1 MTCTW
6 RVPARPASDVHRMHV
21 TATVRLCEPG
31 SGPARTATR
40 EFSALPDGLR
50 AMTEWLCGH
59 GVTAAAMEGTGVYWK
74 APFEA
79 LEDAGIQAD
88 LHHAQQVKQIRG
100 KKTDVNDEDGTWLHL
115 VLMIEVQGEVDHLM
129 ALRVR
134 NYVDN
139 HHMELWR
146 GRRFGAADRLA
157 PVLPIVIHTGPSRW
171 TAAVRV
177 IDLVTPGASEGV
189 AADVSSRAGRLY
201 AGDGYLTV
209 DTMALREDALR
220 RDNAAALLAGLC
232 NPELERIP
240 AQAAALR
247 ARLDAPEL
255 RPLLETV
262 LAWVQHVARRNIGLD
277 LGIEDMAEVDRLHE
291 SGELE
296 AFFAARRR
304 AYEDRYRAE
313 GVARGIE
320 QGIEQG
326 IERGIEQGIERVS
339 NGVSNR
345 GLPPSGN
352 CCAGWRRASST
363 RRPPGG
369 WPDCSPGSATP
380 TIWRRRGTGSS
391 TAPRERS

>member
-1 MTCTW
+1 MQEQSTTGRAGDKRSYANDIVW
-6 RVPARPASDVHRMHV
+6 RVPFH
-21 TATVRLCEPG
+21 G
-31 SGPARTATR
+31 
-40 EFSALPDGLR
+40 R
-50 AMTEWLCGH
+50 A
-59 GVTAAAMEGTGVYWK
+59 
-74 APFEA
+74 
-79 LEDAGIQAD
+79 AD
-88 LHHAQQVKQIRG
+88 
-100 KKTDVNDEDGTWLHL
+100 DEDRTWLHL

-171 TAAVRV
+171 TAALRV
-177 IDLVTPGASEGV
+177 IDLVTPGASEGE
-189 AADVSSRAGRLY
+189 AADVSSRASRLY
-201 AGDGYLTV
+201 AGDGSLTV
-209 DTMALREDALR
+209 DTMALRSDALR

-232 NPELERIP
+232 NPVLERVP

-262 LAWVQHVARRNIGLD
+262 LAWVQHVAKRNIGLD

-291 SGELE
+291 TGELE

-326 IERGIEQGIERVS
+326 LATERELLRRLAARKFDAETAGRLAGLLAGVGDADHLAQAGDWIIDCTTGEELIARFG
-339 NGVSNR
+339 NG
-345 GLPPSGN
+345 
-352 CCAGWRRASST
+352 
-363 RRPPGG
+363 
-369 WPDCSPGSATP
+369 
-380 TIWRRRGTGSS
+380 
-391 TAPRERS
+391 APRNS